1 MKKLIFLFLI
11 LPIGLLAQTKLDP
24 IMIKPGM
31 LTVTELHVAN
41 ENSKIY
47 IDAEGNLVLR
57 DSQAGEKKLSELVT
71 VDVQSNETLTGT
83 GTGLDPLGVNTTSIA
98 TKTDLDNYWSKSEL
112 TNTEKQRI
120 NDIGNALQFQG
131 VSISSL
137 SPTDGKIWVFRSGS
151 WILEDKPLPS
161 GAPAW
166 GEITGTLSGQTDLQ
180 NALDGK
186 QATLTGN
193 EPIFSNWDKDA
204 SDDFSGD
211 YNDLLN
217 RSAIPSSLS
226 ELADDPNH
234 RTVTDAEKA
243 NWNSKLSAEVDG
255 SVTNELQNLS
265 LTGNNLSISDGN
277 TVDLSTI
284 TGANS
289 TTHLSYTASATNG
302 TVNSSTGT
310 DATIPLA
317 NATNAGLMPPADYS
331 KLSGISSS
339 ADRYYDWDLFVEGT
353 HEANVTKG
361 RNVDFRGTGGI
372 SINHSGDIL
381 TFDGSGISGGTT
393 YIEGNGIDITGNTIN
408 LDING
413 ITYTETSVSSSDLV
427 AIYEQSSNRVEKAS
441 LYNVIGDVIGAGTGL
456 SKAGA
461 TLSVT
466 PNSIGASQL
475 NVSGNGTNGQYLVSD
490 GDGSFSWTNSGG
502 GDGYINN
509 ATFTG
514 GNLTLTGTGSASA
527 SVNLDGRYAMLN
539 GSSTEEF
546 SANGINLY
554 QNKIH
559 RANNQYI
566 SLSASGT
573 SSTVALNNT
582 RIDVL
587 GSNDVYITAGSVGGT
602 RIIVNSNGTIR
613 LEGQVTGTSTFTA
626 TNFIL
631 SSDRRLKDN
640 IQSIKLQNISSVPLM
655 QFNLRK
661 DSCSTTRYG
670 VIAQDLKEVAPEMV
684 SEDEDGYLKVSYI
697 DFLIA
702 RLAGLE
708 AKIEK
713 LEKQVKSLN
722 HEK

>member
-71 VDVQSNETLTGT
+71 VDVQSDETLTGT

-98 TKTDLDNYWSKSEL
+98 TKTDLDNYWNKTEL

-217 RSAIPSSLS
+217 RPAIPSSLS

-255 SVTNELQNLS
+255 SVTNEIQTLS
-265 LTGNNLSISDGN
+265 LEGTNLSISGAGGN
-277 TVDLSTI
+277 TVDLS
-284 TGANS
+284 
-289 TTHLSYTASATNG
+289 
-302 TVNSSTGT
+302 
-310 DATIPLA
+310 
-317 NATNAGLMPPADYS
+317 
-331 KLSGISSS
+331 
-339 ADRYYDWDLFVEGT
+339 
-353 HEANVTKG
+353 
-361 RNVDFRGTGGI
+361 
-372 SINHSGDIL
+372 
-381 TFDGSGISGGTT
+381 
-393 YIEGNGIDITGNTIN
+393 
-408 LDING
+408 
-413 ITYTETSVSSSDLV
+413 
-427 AIYEQSSNRVEKAS
+427 
-441 LYNVIGDVIGAGTGL
+441 
-456 SKAGA
+456 
-461 TLSVT
+461 
-466 PNSIGASQL
+466 SIGRGGSA
-475 NVSGNGTNGQYLVSD
+475 VPGGTNGQIQFNNNGSLD
-490 GDGSFSWTNSGG
+490 GFGNWNGTTLTLSGFLNMEDNEINFSTAEFSTDEMYNTFIITGNDTLELTGSQVTLYADEIIARAVNSGSFEGIKYQQDYSTNFTDRSLVDKAYVDNIVASGSNNSVQSLSG
-502 GDGYINN
+502 TSPIWNTASGIN
-509 ATFTG
+509 ATITLSGNTTIAFSNLTTG
-514 GNLTLTGTGSASA
+514 QTGNLTVINASTA
-527 SVNLDGRYAMLN
+527 YSLGFSGYTVVISPFIH
-539 GSSTEEF
+539 SSGDEVTTSGNSLIDCF
-546 SANGINLY
+546 SWY
-554 QNKIH
+554 
-559 RANNQYI
+559 Y
-566 SLSASGT
+566 
-573 SSTVALNNT
+573 
-582 RIDVL
+582 D
-587 GSNDVYITAGSVGGT
+587 GT
-602 RIIVNSNGTIR
+602 RVIVNGT
-613 LEGQVTGTSTFTA
+613 L
-626 TNFIL
+626 
-631 SSDRRLKDN
+631 
-640 IQSIKLQNISSVPLM
+640 
-655 QFNLRK
+655 
-661 DSCSTTRYG
+661 
-670 VIAQDLKEVAPEMV
+670 
-684 SEDEDGYLKVSYI
+684 GY
-697 DFLIA
+697 
-702 RLAGLE
+702 
-708 AKIEK
+708 
-713 LEKQVKSLN
+713 Q
-722 HEK
+722 